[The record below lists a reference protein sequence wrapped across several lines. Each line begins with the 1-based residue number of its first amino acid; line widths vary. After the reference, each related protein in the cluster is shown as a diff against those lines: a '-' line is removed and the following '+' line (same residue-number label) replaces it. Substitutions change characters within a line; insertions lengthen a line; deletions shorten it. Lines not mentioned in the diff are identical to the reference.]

1 MFSFAQII
9 GFDRN
14 LVQSTPIAII
24 YRQTVQGSLLTDPC
38 LCTDVVKDEKGDSKR
53 QRTSYTRFQTLELE
67 KEFHFNRLVLV
78 KLRFFVERNIF
89 KKSHQIFDAATKNRD
104 RSRAVHV
111 GEADQD
117 LVRQP
122 EDEVEEGAQDGRPGG
137 PGPHGDGWPPPHGT

>member
-1 MFSFAQII
+1 MCRWKKCAKSAPQPPALKMFTFAQII

-67 KEFHFNRLVLV
+67 KEFHFNRLIGIE
-78 KLRFFVERNIF
+78 LRFKISN
-89 KKSHQIFDAATKNRD
+89 KKTSSDI
-104 RSRAVHV
+104 
-111 GEADQD
+111 
-117 LVRQP
+117 
-122 EDEVEEGAQDGRPGG
+122 
-137 PGPHGDGWPPPHGT
+137 